1 MTVKPIPDNDHVARY
16 CKPSAVDEH
25 GMPTAAAFQR
35 RVEESHLSVNWL
47 EHGGTRNLVE
57 AVHRAQEGFLRRRYR
72 LRPNGRFAILN
83 VGLAKEAVL
92 QAFGHSLKVEHM
104 PLDDDPAH
112 AGIHG
117 YPREHE
123 LVVAAELKALLTR
136 QTVHPAVP

>member
-1 MTVKPIPDNDHVARY
+1 M
-16 CKPSAVDEH
+16 
-25 GMPTAAAFQR
+25 
-35 RVEESHLSVNWL
+35 
-47 EHGGTRNLVE
+47 VE